1 MTGPAPLRYLTRDEV
16 WAINAAVLGQEGRP
30 ALLRDRAALE
40 GALMRPQMAAH
51 YEQADVVMQAAIL
64 IAAIAFAHA
73 FLDGNKRTATVAGS
87 VFLDLNGYI
96 IDVAPTD
103 DTLGRQV
110 EALVAYLDSADA
122 AIGRLCDWLRPHV
135 APRS

>member
-1 MTGPAPLRYLTRDEV
+1 M
-16 WAINAAVLGQEGRP
+16 NAAVLAEEGRP
-30 ALLRDRAALE
+30 ALLRDPVALE

-87 VFLDLNGYI
+87 VFLDLNGYT
-96 IDVAPTD
+96 IDVAPSD
-103 DTLGRQV
+103 DKLGRQI
-110 EALVAYLDSADA
+110 ETLVTYPDSADA
-122 AIGRLCDWLRPHV
+122 AIQRFCDWLRPLV
-135 APRS
+135 ATRP